1 METKEKA
8 SILEQ
13 AIQHLEKEQ
22 KKEIAIKKI
31 GMFSYVV
38 LLLAWSSYF
47 GDLFCHSFL
56 AEASKPF
63 NIWVQTPFQIALFL
77 SAIVLFASYLRNKI
91 VTKKREKLI
100 SAIEVL
106 KFCIKKGVPS
116 VEKIISCED
125 VGTIKIYFEEGIK
138 IFRIIEILPEK
149 DNDLIIFREGFHKEI
164 SSLSEEQKKKYLR
177 KLYELEDFFAYF

>member
-1 METKEKA
+1 MKTKEKA

-13 AIQHLEKEQ
+13 IIAVLEKKA
-22 KKEIAIKKI
+22 KKEIFIKKI

-91 VTKKREKLI
+91 ATKKTEKLI

-116 VEKIISCED
+116 VEKIISGED
-125 VGTIKIYFEEGIK
+125 FGSIKIYFEEAI
-138 IFRIIEILPEK
+138 RMSRVIEILPEK
-149 DNDLIIFREGFHKEI
+149 DNDFIIFRERFHKEI
-164 SSLSEEQKKKYLR
+164 SSLSEIQKKYI
-177 KLYELEDFFAYF
+177 